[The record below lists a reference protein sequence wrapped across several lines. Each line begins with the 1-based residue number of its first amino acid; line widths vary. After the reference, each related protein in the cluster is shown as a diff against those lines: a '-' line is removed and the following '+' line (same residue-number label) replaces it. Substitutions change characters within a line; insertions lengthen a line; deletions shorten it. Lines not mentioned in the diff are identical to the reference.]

1 MHPSFKFPRDGY
13 VCIYVYMYPV
23 SIYTCLFIR
32 VYRYIC
38 IYRVVNGFV
47 HTGSGSTVVI
57 IFAFQGLC
65 FVVYRYSPELDTL
78 SQAC

>member
-13 VCIYVYMYPV
+13 VCIYVYMYPHTHV
-23 SIYTCLFIR
+23 CSFVYTGIY
-32 VYRYIC
+32 VY

-47 HTGSGSTVVI
+47 HTGSGSTVMI